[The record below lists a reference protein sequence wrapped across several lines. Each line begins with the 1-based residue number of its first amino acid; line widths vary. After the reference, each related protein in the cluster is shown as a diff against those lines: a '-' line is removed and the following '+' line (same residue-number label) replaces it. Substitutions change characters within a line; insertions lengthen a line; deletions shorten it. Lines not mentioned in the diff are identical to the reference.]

1 MKKFKIKFIFFILIS
16 VLLPNLSSYGQK
28 LNEDEINEA
37 FDVIKLELL
46 CKGFQFVVDNL
57 LPEKQVKLDC
67 QTLDLLESSIPGD
80 LRGTSEQFRILK
92 SPTYRSYGP
101 DKLKVR
107 LNKMLKEIIKSIKN
121 TSSGNDS
128 NWKSKVDSELAG
140 DLRAIMND
148 RIKQA
153 EEGKLV
159 MNNGGLT
166 NSSTPDNLENQ
177 NTENNLTKDNS
188 KTDKQN
194 MSPILFIILVVILIA
209 GIAFMYYQNN
219 QLKQQILDLDET
231 LHEKYSR
238 LDNRLDTMTP
248 VKDHKAMQL
257 KFNFIN
263 DQVSA
268 LIQEIAVLKQRNE
281 HKMTAQ
287 ELYAKRTEHLESYEY
302 NPDVQIYYARYDID
316 SQGFKQMEFKTEPD
330 RESIYKIEINL
341 DENRKAGYSVIDRSE
356 YHQLAITYH
365 TAMLEPVTEYVN
377 FKNNP
382 SRIINVEYGDL
393 EKQGEVWRPI
403 QKAKIGFE

>member
-1 MKKFKIKFIFFILIS
+1 MKKLKTILSLGILIYFLGLHS
-16 VLLPNLSSYGQK
+16 HSYGQK
-28 LNEDEINEA
+28 LSEDKIDEA
-37 FDVIKLELL
+37 FDIIKLELL
-46 CKGFQFVVDNL
+46 CKGFQFVVKDL
-57 LPEKQVKLDC
+57 LPDKNIQLEC
-67 QTLDLLESSIPGD
+67 GTLDLLESSIPGE
-80 LRGTSEQFRILK
+80 LTGTSNQFRILK
-92 SPTYRSYGP
+92 TPTYRSYG
-101 DKLKVR
+101 DNKLRAR
-107 LNKMLKEIIKSIKN
+107 LNKMLSEIIKALKNIK
-121 TSSGNDS
+121 TNDAT
-128 NWKSKVDSELAG
+128 WKTKVDASLEA

-148 RIKQA
+148 KIKQA

-159 MNNGGLT
+159 SNDRGLT
-166 NSSTPDNLENQ
+166 NTSIDNSLEN
-177 NTENNLTKDNS
+177 NDTDNNLTNDNS
-188 KTDKQN
+188 NTKNQK

-268 LIQEIAVLKQRNE
+268 MIQEIGVLKQRNE
-281 HKMTAQ
+281 HKMTAK

-302 NPDVQIYYARYDID
+302 NPDIQIYYARYDID

-341 DENRKAGYSVIDRSE
+341 GENIKASYSIIDRSE
-356 YHQLAITYH
+356 YHQLALTYH
-365 TAMLEPVTEYVN
+365 TAMLEPITEYVN

-393 EKQGEVWRPI
+393 EKQGEIWRPT
-403 QKAKIGFE
+403 QKVKIGFE